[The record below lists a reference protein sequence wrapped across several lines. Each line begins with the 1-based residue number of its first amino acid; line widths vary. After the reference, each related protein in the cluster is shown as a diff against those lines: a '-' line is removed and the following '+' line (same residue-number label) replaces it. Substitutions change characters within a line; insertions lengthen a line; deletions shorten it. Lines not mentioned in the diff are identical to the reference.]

1 MKADALIVGAGPVG
15 LTMAAELK
23 RFGLSIRIIDKD
35 SGRTDK
41 SKAIAIWPRT
51 LELLDRTGGGVARR
65 FVDAGLKAEHTNIFA
80 GGERI
85 AQVDLSSVD
94 TRYKFIL
101 LIQQS
106 ETERLLEEHLADLGT
121 RVERQVELKG
131 FEQNSDVVACTLAR
145 ADGSE
150 EKVEASWLIGCDGA
164 HSTVRHQLGMSF
176 EGSTMLNDW
185 ILADLHIDGMQGP
198 PAGNIYWHAQG
209 TLAVFPLGDTR
220 YRVIAD
226 VGETASNAIGEHRV
240 PTLEEIQQILDV
252 RGPKGLVAKK
262 PVWMSGFAI
271 NERKVADYRAQRV
284 FLAGDAAHVHSPA
297 GGQGMNTG
305 MQDAFNLAWKLSLA
319 SRGLCAAEP
328 LLQSYSPERSAVAK
342 MILEQTGRATAIAV
356 MKGEAKQTIRNRVAS
371 LIFGLAPVRHA
382 MANMLAEVSVGYP
395 DSPLN
400 RSCDFEHTGPAPG
413 KRAPIRNDEPLVG
426 EGSTPRF
433 VLFAAEGDA
442 IASVAREF
450 ADILEPALRTP
461 YDRSGLWLVRPD
473 GYVALR
479 AKSGD
484 AQAVREYLRVLRLQF
499 DSISPR
505 NSCRLQTEL
514 VGRAHSSA

>member
-1 MKADALIVGAGPVG
+1 MKVDALIVGAGPVG

-23 RFGLSIRIIDKD
+23 RYGLSIRIVDKD

-41 SKAIAIWPRT
+41 SKAIAVWART
-51 LELLDRTGGGVARR
+51 LELLDRTGAGVTQR
-65 FVDAGLKAEHTNIFA
+65 FIDAGLKAECTNIFA
-80 GGERI
+80 GGQQI
-85 AQVDLSSVD
+85 AHVELSSVD

-106 ETERLLEEHLADLGT
+106 ETERLLEEHLADLGA
-121 RVERQVELKG
+121 RVERQVELKS
-131 FEQNSDVVACTLAR
+131 FEQSSDVVTCTLAH

-185 ILADLHIDGMQGP
+185 ILADLHIDGIQGP

-209 TLAVFPLGDTR
+209 TLALFPLGGTR

-226 VGETASNAIGEHRV
+226 VGESASQAIGEHRV
-240 PTLEEIQQILDV
+240 PTLEEFQQILDA
-252 RGPKGLVAKK
+252 RGPKGLVANN
-262 PVWMSGFAI
+262 PVWLSGFAI
-271 NERKVADYRAQRV
+271 NERKVTDYRAQRV

-305 MQDAFNLAWKLSLA
+305 MHDAFNLAWKLSLA
-319 SRGLCAAEP
+319 SRGLCAAGP
-328 LLQSYSPERSAVAK
+328 LLASYSPERSAVAK
-342 MILEQTGRATAIAV
+342 LILEETGRTTAIAV
-356 MKGEAKQTIRNRVAS
+356 MKGEAKQTIRNHVAS
-371 LIFGLAPVRHA
+371 LVFGLAPVRHA
-382 MANMLAEVSVGYP
+382 MANMLSEVSVGYP

-400 RSCDFEHTGPAPG
+400 RSCDFEHSGPAPG
-413 KRAPIRNDEPLVG
+413 KRAPIRNGEPPVG
-426 EGSTPRF
+426 EGPTPRF
-433 VLFAAEGDA
+433 ALFAAENDA
-442 IASVAREF
+442 LASVAKEF
-450 ADILEPALRTP
+450 AGILEPALRKP
-461 YDRSGLWLVRPD
+461 YDERGLWLVRPD

-484 AQAVREYLRVLRLQF
+484 AQAVQKYLSGLR
-499 DSISPR
+499 P
-505 NSCRLQTEL
+505 
-514 VGRAHSSA
+514 